1 MFQTLW
7 LLFLFSKAWNIFFAT
22 TQVLTSLQ
30 FTEQK
35 LSRDAEVKIQY
46 IMESA
51 FRPKCLDLDPS
62 SPTAAKEFRH
72 WKIILTNYLD
82 DYKEKVPN
90 KYRALL
96 SCVSSTVFEYIEDC
110 ETFEAAIEK
119 LEKIYVKTPNEIFA
133 RHLLATRKQKPG
145 ESLDDFLENWRN
157 LKGIVASRIT
167 LLLIVGMKL

>member
-1 MFQTLW
+1 
-7 LLFLFSKAWNIFFAT
+7 
-22 TQVLTSLQ
+22 
-30 FTEQK
+30 
-35 LSRDAEVKIQY
+35 
-46 IMESA
+46 MESA

-72 WKIILTNYLD
+72 WKIILTNYLE

-90 KYRALL
+90 KYRSLL
-96 SCVSSTVFEYIEDC
+96 SCVSSTVFEYIQEC

-157 LKGIVASRIT
+157 LKGNVASRIT